1 MEPLTATQLD
11 QVGEGMAIS
20 TWCLDLY
27 HLYRLVP
34 VKGVWREIGEENIGD
49 IPPNESP
56 PK

>member
-27 HLYRLVP
+27 HLYQLVP
-34 VKGVWREIGEENIGD
+34 VKGVWREENIGD